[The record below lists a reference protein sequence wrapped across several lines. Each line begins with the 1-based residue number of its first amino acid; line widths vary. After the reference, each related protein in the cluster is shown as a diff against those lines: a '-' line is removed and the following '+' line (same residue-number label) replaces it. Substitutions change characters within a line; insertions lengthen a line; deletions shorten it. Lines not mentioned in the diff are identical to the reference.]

1 MKKNYLVS
9 VVMPVFNGESYVRE
23 AIQSVLNQTYTNFEF
38 IIMND
43 GSTDTSE
50 IIIRSFKDER
60 IKLINNPVNL
70 GLVKT
75 LNLAISHC
83 KGEFIARFDSDD
95 ICTQNRLEKQL
106 KQFSKS
112 STLDVVG
119 STANIIDS
127 CGEYKGLFKV
137 PEEHTDI
144 HLGMLFNNQ
153 VIHPTVMIR
162 RKSILKYMPN
172 VYDDKDQH
180 VEDYGL
186 WVKMLSNHQFYN
198 IQEPLIKYRVHDTK
212 ISTIYSK
219 SQIENS
225 RKIKSRISKFYSVNP
240 DVTETHRL
248 YSSDS
253 PLGLQDAN
261 EKIFTRLNDDFYRSM
276 FVSQIF
282 WEAALKER
290 IKGRRS
296 LSIYYRSAF
305 RKKAIWYFL
314 LLFSPLIVRLPERFF
329 EKRLRIFAEYR

>member
-9 VVMPVFNGESYVRE
+9 VIMPVFNGESYVRE
-23 AIQSVLNQTYTNFEF
+23 AIESVLNQSYTNFEF

-43 GSTDTSE
+43 GSTDKSE
-50 IIIRSFKDER
+50 SIVRSFQDER
-60 IKLINNPVNL
+60 IKLINNPVNI

-95 ICTQNRLEKQL
+95 ICMQNRLEKQL
-106 KQFSKS
+106 KQFSQN

-127 CGEYKGLFKV
+127 CGHHKGLFKV

-153 VIHPTVMIR
+153 IIHPTVMIR

-172 VYDDKDQH
+172 VYDVKDQH

-198 IQEPLIKYRVHDTK
+198 IQVPLIKYRVHDTK

-225 RKIKSRISKFYSVNP
+225 KKIKSTISKFYSVNP

-248 YSSDS
+248 YLRDSSLS
-253 PLGLQDAN
+253 LQDAN
-261 EKIFTRLNDDFYRSM
+261 ERIFTRLNDDFYSSM
-276 FVSQIF
+276 FVSRIF

-296 LSIYYRSAF
+296 FSIYHKSAF

-314 LLFSPLIVRLPERFF
+314 LLLSPLIVKLPEKFF
-329 EKRLRIFAEYR
+329 EKRLRIFGEYR